1 MKTTPESP
9 KFIPIARESAFWMT
23 LAVAAATV
31 GPAIERKV
39 TGEVPQ
45 FMQRTAKV
53 LGGLGLMRAGHAAT
67 EYIHP
72 GGEPSPHLGQ
82 ILTNTILEPVIERVH
97 AAGEHIHD
105 YVTA

>member
-9 KFIPIARESAFWMT
+9 RLIPIARESAFWMT

-39 TGEVPQ
+39 TGGEPQ
-45 FMQRTAKV
+45 FAQRAAKA
-53 LGGLGLMRAGHAAT
+53 LGGLGLMRAGHATT
-67 EYIHP
+67 EYMHP
-72 GGEPSPHLGQ
+72 GDEPSPHLGQ
-82 ILTNTILEPVIERVH
+82 ILANTILEPVIERVH